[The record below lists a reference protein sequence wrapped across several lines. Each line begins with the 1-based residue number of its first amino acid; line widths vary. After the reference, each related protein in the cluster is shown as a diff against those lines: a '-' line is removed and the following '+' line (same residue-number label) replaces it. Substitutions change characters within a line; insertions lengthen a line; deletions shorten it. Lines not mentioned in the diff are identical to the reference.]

1 MNPHL
6 IPAVSVLS
14 FVTPLFAI
22 ALWLIH
28 GRRKEEEEE
37 EKGASATK
45 RAAGF
50 TASPP
55 ESRSHSGD

>member
-1 MNPHL
+1 MSPHL

-28 GRRKEEEEE
+28 GRRKEEE
-37 EKGASATK
+37 KGASATK

-50 TASPP
+50 ITSPP
-55 ESRSHSGD
+55 ETRSHSGE